1 MLIITSRHT
10 EKDLLLWKEYE
21 EIDVINS
28 YSEKKIDCAKEVI
41 SQYNIKYNDVVS
53 YTSWGKDSIILLHL
67 IAGMKLKM
75 PVVYVRFYDRDN
87 PDCDLVRDAFLKKYD
102 LNYYEES
109 YDYKRVRAK
118 GLHWKETAEKYG
130 HHRITG
136 IRNDESGRRL
146 LVWKQFGFY
155 SENTCRPLSLLT
167 NQEVFA
173 YIHKNELPLCPVYGY
188 LGGGRWPRENIRT
201 HSLAGSSA
209 DGFGR
214 SEWEREYYP
223 DILAIIKKGIQ

>member
-1 MLIITSRHT
+1 VLIITDRHT
-10 EKDLLLWKEYE
+10 EKDLKLWKEYK
-21 EIDVINS
+21 EIDKIS
-28 YSEKKIDCAKEVI
+28 TYSEKKIELAKKSINEFSCKHIDTVI
-41 SQYNIKYNDVVS
+41 

-67 IAGMKLKM
+67 VALMELKY
-75 PVVYVRFYDRDN
+75 PVVYVRFNDRDN
-87 PDCDLVRDAFLKKYD
+87 PDCELVRDAFLKKYNID
-102 LNYYEES
+102 YHEE
-109 YDYKRVRAK
+109 YFDYKRVRAK
-118 GLHWKETAEKYG
+118 DLHWKETANKYG

-146 LVWKQFGFY
+146 LNWKKYGFF

-167 NQEVFA
+167 NKEVFA
-173 YIHKNELPLCPVYGY
+173 YIYHNDLPLCPVYGY

-214 SEWEREYYP
+214 TEWEFEYYP
-223 DILAIIKKGIQ
+223 DILNRIKSF